1 MRRYKFII
9 IILVAILIISFVICC
24 VIHTKNKKTYDI
36 DSLLSEIDEAR
47 VGFVFLPFI
56 DLQHFQLQDRVIIY
70 NEVNTCGVELN
81 DYRGDMYSD
90 NIRIMTSSDPIQTE
104 LCTVYLIKNEHD
116 LSYII
121 KEDASGLLSLW
132 EYNDVF
138 IYNGYDFDVIVKSA
152 FPDASVDLITK
163 DEIDKIIYRTNESN
177 IN

>member
-9 IILVAILIISFVICC
+9 IILVAILIIFVIGC

-36 DSLLSEIDEAR
+36 DSLLSEIDEAS
-47 VGFVFLPFI
+47 VGVIVLPFI
-56 DLQHFQLQDRVIIY
+56 EFQHFQIEDRVFIY
-70 NEVNTCGVELN
+70 NEVNTFGVELN

-163 DEIDKIIYRTNESN
+163 DEIDKIIYRTNERN